1 MARFIADPVSGLP
14 WRPYKSE
21 EELDNECEAFVRHF
35 LALSPGTSI
44 PLPLSTDLLTSM
56 IEEYAERLD
65 LYADL
70 PPDVEGHTEVSAH
83 TRPWVRINRS
93 LSAASY
99 RANRLRSTLA
109 HELYHLVFH
118 APFYQE
124 KFKQG
129 DLFAKAEEHI
139 VCTRDTILASQK
151 SVRADWREW
160 QAAYGAGALLI
171 PITMLRQIVHE
182 HSAMHGLPPY
192 LEGSWK
198 AQGLVSTV
206 AALCEVSQ
214 ESVVVRLKQK
224 GVITAALDRQQLG
237 LFAERQQQ
245 AP

>member
-1 MARFIADPVSGLP
+1 MVRFIADPIGGLP

-21 EELDNECEAFVRHF
+21 EEMDNECEAFVRHF
-35 LALSPGTSI
+35 LSLSFDTALTV
-44 PLPLSTDLLTSM
+44 PLPTDLLTNM

-70 PPDVEGHTEVSAH
+70 RPDVEGHTEISAH
-83 TRPWVRINRS
+83 ARPWVGINRS
-93 LSAASY
+93 LSAASH
-99 RANRLRSTLA
+99 RINRLRSTLA
-109 HELYHLVFH
+109 HELYHTVFH

-129 DLFAKAEEHI
+129 DLFAKAAEHI

-151 SVRADWREW
+151 LARVDWREW

-171 PITMLRQIVHE
+171 PITMLRQVVHE

-192 LEGSWK
+192 LEGSEN
-198 AQGLVSTV
+198 AQALVATV
-206 AALCEVSQ
+206 ASFCEVSQ

-224 GVITAALDRQQLG
+224 GVITASLDKQQLG
-237 LFAERQQQ
+237 LFIG
-245 AP
+245 

>member
-1 MARFIADPVSGLP
+1 MVRFIADPISGLP

-21 EELDNECEAFVRHF
+21 EEIDNECEAFVRHF
-35 LALSPGTSI
+35 LSLSLDASLTV
-44 PLPLSTDLLTSM
+44 PLSTDLLTSM
-56 IEEYAERLD
+56 IEEHAKRLD
-65 LYADL
+65 LYANL
-70 PPDVEGHTEVSAH
+70 PPEVEGRTEVSADD
-83 TRPWVRINRS
+83 RPWVRINRS

-99 RANRLRSTLA
+99 RMNRLRSTLA

-129 DLFAKAEEHI
+129 DLFAKAEKHI
-139 VCTRDTILASQK
+139 VCTRYTILASQK
-151 SVRADWREW
+151 SVRVDWREW

-171 PITMLRQIVHE
+171 PITMLQHVVHE

-198 AQGLVSTV
+198 AQGLVSTI
-206 AALCEVSQ
+206 ASLCEVSQ

-224 GVITAALDRQQLG
+224 GVITAALDKQQLG
-237 LFAERQQQ
+237 LFAGQ
-245 AP
+245 